1 VPYWSDS
8 ERVSRKKLI
17 EDWNKGPNEKTKV
30 QKGDELAHFRMGSTV
45 ILIFENLENIDL
57 DSLNENMRVK
67 FGDKLLSLKNI

>member
-1 VPYWSDS
+1 
-8 ERVSRKKLI
+8 
-17 EDWNKGPNEKTKV
+17 
-30 QKGDELAHFRMGSTV
+30 MGSTV